1 MHRSRTAAPEWGAT
15 EVELMV
21 RAARRAPVH
30 GTGHPWVLE
39 PHGNVVSLYELPH
52 HSLHDRLGFDRLLS
66 CGAAL
71 HNVHTALQAFGWH
84 VEVEFPRDVDRP
96 DLLAVLTAD
105 DRQAPTAVE
114 VGDYEAIEVPAA
126 PGRIDLPALAVSN
139 HWAGAR
145 LLPVED
151 DTSLAALGL
160 PSGSAVLLVLTTG
173 ESRQDVLLAGAATQA
188 VRLRARA
195 LGMTATPVHRPTR
208 LPDGVSGHLWSALQ
222 VR

>member
-1 MHRSRTAAPEWGAT
+1 MRRTRIAVPEWGAT
-15 EVELMV
+15 EVELVV
-21 RAARRAPVH
+21 RAARRAPVC

-66 CGAAL
+66 CGAVL
-71 HNVHTALQAFGWH
+71 HNVHTALRAFGWH
-84 VEVEFPRDVDRP
+84 VEVEFPHDVARP

-114 VGDYEAIEVPAA
+114 VGDYEAIEMPAA
-126 PGRIDLPALAVSN
+126 HGRIDLPALAVSN
-139 HWAGAR
+139 HWAGVR
-145 LLPVED
+145 LLPVKD
-151 DTSLAALGL
+151 DASLGALGL
-160 PSGSAVLLVLTTG
+160 PSGSGALLVLTTL

-188 VRLRARA
+188 ARLRARA
-195 LGMTATPVHRPTR
+195 LGMATIPVHRPLR
-208 LPDGVSGHLWSALQ
+208 LPDGVSGHLWAVLQ